1 MAGSCR
7 EQRFG
12 ELLAL
17 RAHDPAMLIS
27 LYCRH
32 VGLGTSSQLPAGI
45 SFMTIIDALLDAESL
60 QRQADAAPDKT
71 ASD

>member
-1 MAGSCR
+1 
-7 EQRFG
+7 
-12 ELLAL
+12 
-17 RAHDPAMLIS
+17 MLIS